1 MVSHRAFTS
10 AAARLYT
17 RSLRANHPS
26 LRFPISIRREFSAEA
41 KAIVFEANGKPL
53 DVLKLHTFPLPDLT
67 DDTILV
73 KFLASP
79 INPADIN
86 QVEGVYPT
94 KPPFLTDAVS
104 SKTPVAI
111 GGNEGAVE
119 ILDVG
124 KSVTQFKPGDRA
136 IMRHTLFGTWR
147 THAIAKVSD
156 LTKIPF
162 SSSEI
167 TAVQA
172 ATASV
177 NPTTAYRMLKEFVDM
192 KDGDWFI
199 QTAANSGVGRAAIQL
214 GRLWGLK
221 SINVVRDR
229 EDIDDLK
236 RDLESL
242 GATKVVTD
250 DEIKDKGFRSAIK
263 EWIGDKEIKLG
274 LNCTGG
280 ESTTN
285 IARQLSTGAHLV
297 TYGGMARKPVT
308 VPVSLFIFKDIHLHG
323 YWLTRW
329 SDSHPAEKEAIVNE
343 IFGLLKAGELKDVP
357 VDEALWTADM
367 HDQER
372 LDVFKHAVATY
383 INGARGRKQVLVHK

>member
-1 MVSHRAFTS
+1 M
-10 AAARLYT
+10 AALKVFNSEKLRLCI
-17 RSLRANHPS
+17 RSVRCGVTGPGYM
-26 LRFPISIRREFSAEA
+26 IGIRRDFSGKA
-41 KAIVFEANGKPL
+41 KAIVFETNGKPL
-53 DVLKLHTFPLPDLT
+53 DVLKLHTFPLPKIT
-67 DDTILV
+67 DDTVLV

-94 KPPFLTDAVS
+94 KPPFLSDAIS
-104 SKTPVAI
+104 SSTPLAI

-119 ILDVG
+119 ILEVG
-124 KSVTQFKPGDRA
+124 NSVTQFKAGDRA

-156 LTKIPF
+156 LTRVPYT
-162 SSSEI
+162 SSEV

-177 NPTTAYRMLKEFVDM
+177 NPTTAYKMLKDFVDV
-192 KDGDWFI
+192 KEGDWFI
-199 QTAANSGVGRAAIQL
+199 QNAANSGVGRAAIQF
-214 GRLWGLK
+214 GHLWGLK

-242 GATKVVTD
+242 GATKVVTE
-250 DEIKDKGFRSAIK
+250 DEIKDKGFRNTIK
-263 EWIGDKEIKLG
+263 EWIDGRQIKLG

-285 IARQLSTGAHLV
+285 LARQLSPGGHLV

-329 SDSHPAEKEAIVNE
+329 ADAHPEEKEQIVNE
-343 IFGLLKAGELKDVP
+343 IFGLSSAGKLKDVP
-357 VDEALWTADM
+357 VDEVVWTDNM
-367 HDQER
+367 SDQDR
-372 LDVFKHAVATY
+372 LDAFKRGVERY
-383 INGARGRKQVLVHK
+383 INGSGGRKQVLVHK

>member
-1 MVSHRAFTS
+1 MATLRVFNSEKLRFC
-10 AAARLYT
+10 T
-17 RSLRANHPS
+17 RSVRYGLTHPE
-26 LRFPISIRREFSAEA
+26 SITGLRREFSAEA
-41 KAIVFEANGKPL
+41 KAIVFETNGKPL
-53 DVLKLHTFPLPDLT
+53 DVLKLRTFPLPDVT
-67 DDTILV
+67 GDTVLV

-94 KPPFLTDAVS
+94 KPPFLTDSIS
-104 SKTPVAI
+104 SSTPLAI
-111 GGNEGAVE
+111 GGNEGAVQ
-119 ILDVG
+119 ILEVG
-124 KSVTQFKPGDRA
+124 NSVTQFKPGDRA

-156 LTKIPF
+156 LTRVPY
-162 SSSEI
+162 SNSEV

-177 NPTTAYRMLKEFVDM
+177 NPTTAYQMLKDFVNL
-192 KDGDWFI
+192 KKGDWFI
-199 QTAANSGVGRAAIQL
+199 QNAANSGVGRAAIQF
-214 GRLWGLK
+214 GHLWGLK

-229 EDIDDLK
+229 ENIDDLK

-242 GATKVVTD
+242 GATKVVTEE
-250 DEIKDKGFRSAIK
+250 EIKDKGFRSTIK
-263 EWIGDKEIKLG
+263 EWIDKREIKLG

-285 IARQLSTGAHLV
+285 LARQLSPGGHLV

-329 SDSHPAEKEAIVNE
+329 ADAHPEEKEQIVNE
-343 IFGLLKAGELKDVP
+343 ILGLLSAGKLKDVP
-357 VDEALWTADM
+357 VDDVVWTDNM
-367 HDQER
+367 SDQDR
-372 LDVFKHAVATY
+372 LDVFKRGVARY
-383 INGARGRKQVLVHK
+383 INGSGGRKQVLVHK